1 MRTTLI
7 RGPRPPMPTQE
18 DPLRQH
24 LSNNL
29 LDHHTHIPLPHT
41 DHMCSSLGDGTLT
54 FFYCFINTKG

>member
-7 RGPRPPMPTQE
+7 RGPRPPTPTQE

-41 DHMCSSLGDGTLT
+41 DHTCSSLGIGTLT
-54 FFYCFINTKG
+54 KIFLLLH